1 MAQITK
7 DMTIGQ
13 ILAVDFDVAP
23 ILMSMGMHCLG
34 CPASQG
40 ETLEEAAAVH
50 GIDPAII
57 EKYDVVSAQVAREL
71 AIGGMRAL
79 GVDVCVSVTGN
90 AGPDAEPGKAEVG
103 TVCFALA
110 TKDAVWAFPY
120 KFKGERNEI
129 RAAAVDMMVQLA
141 LGSFPAAE
149 KK

>member
-1 MAQITK
+1 MPTEK
-7 DMTIGQ
+7 DK
-13 ILAVDFDVAP
+13 
-23 ILMSMGMHCLG
+23 
-34 CPASQG
+34 
-40 ETLEEAAAVH
+40 EK
-50 GIDPAII
+50 DPNIKALQDAIKDI
-57 EKYDVVSAQVAREL
+57 EKTYGKGAIMRLGEREHVNVDVIPTGSILLDQ
-71 AIGGMRAL
+71 AL
-79 GVDVCVSVTGN
+79 GVDVALAVTGN